1 MVAVQINPTAFV
13 KTNKWVKFQD
23 DQKDDEEFDEFVKNR
38 FEASKLFEEFSNN
51 RFEASQRAST
61 PIFRRTYSVR
71 RDEKKYSYISE
82 LDKSPTFVSKHW
94 LRPQKFH
101 GN

>member
-1 MVAVQINPTAFV
+1 MVAFQINPAAFV
-13 KTNKWVKFQD
+13 KTKTWVKFQS
-23 DQKDDEEFDEFVKNR
+23 DDEEFEEFVKNR
-38 FEASKLFEEFSNN
+38 FEAAKLFEEFSKN
-51 RFEASQRAST
+51 RFEESQRAST

-82 LDKSPTFVSKHW
+82 LDKSPTFVSKVW